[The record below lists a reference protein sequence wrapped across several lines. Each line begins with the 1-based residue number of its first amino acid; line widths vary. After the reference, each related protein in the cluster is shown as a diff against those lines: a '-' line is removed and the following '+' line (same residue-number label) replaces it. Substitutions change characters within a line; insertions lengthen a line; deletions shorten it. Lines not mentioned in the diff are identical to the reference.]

1 MCMRERKAEMCM
13 RERKAEMFM
22 RVRKQQIPSQEARR
36 PLVLRTEHWN
46 APGAVAV
53 LTLTD

>member
-1 MCMRERKAEMCM
+1 MRERKAEMCM

-36 PLVLRTEHWN
+36 PLVLRTEH
-46 APGAVAV
+46 
-53 LTLTD
+53 